1 MRHVGCITLLF
12 ALLMVSAGAQDD
24 KRKIVSK
31 QDPQYPEIA
40 KQMNLH
46 GTVKIKLWIT
56 SQGIV
61 RRSEYIGGHPL
72 LAQAA
77 IESLKDWKYQPMA
90 RETTAI
96 VEVRF

>member
-1 MRHVGCITLLF
+1 MRHVGYITLLF

-46 GTVKIKLWIT
+46 GTVKRNVGAADGQERYPFFRADSREKRSPATKTSRHRHCGRRIAHLRKL
-56 SQGIV
+56 
-61 RRSEYIGGHPL
+61 
-72 LAQAA
+72 
-77 IESLKDWKYQPMA
+77 
-90 RETTAI
+90 
-96 VEVRF
+96 F